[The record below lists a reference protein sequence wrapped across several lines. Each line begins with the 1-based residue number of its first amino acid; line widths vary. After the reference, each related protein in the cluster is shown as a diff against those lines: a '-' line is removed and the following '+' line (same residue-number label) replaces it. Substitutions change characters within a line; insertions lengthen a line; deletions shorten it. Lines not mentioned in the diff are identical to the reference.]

1 METLIIYL
9 SLAFSMSDNFCLL
22 IWYIRP
28 FTFNMIINMVE
39 VKSTILLFVLYF
51 LQSLLLFPLFLSSFE
66 SVSIFSTSFV
76 STLNVL
82 SIPFCSIFVVTA
94 YGLPNVSSPFY
105 RLLSN
110 YNTRTL
116 EWYTSTL
123 PSPSFQTLCHC
134 DYAF

>member
-1 METLIIYL
+1 METLIMYL

-66 SVSIFSTSFV
+66 SVEHFSTSFCFYPEHV
-76 STLNVL
+76 KYTFLL
-82 SIPFCSIFVVTA
+82 HFCSNCLWFAKCIFTF
-94 YGLPNVSSPFY
+94 L
-105 RLLSN
+105 
-110 YNTRTL
+110 
-116 EWYTSTL
+116 
-123 PSPSFQTLCHC
+123 
-134 DYAF
+134 